1 MKINY
6 CLPIIKKTKQD
17 VLNAVAK
24 YRNEYE
30 YLEIWLDPIKDI
42 DNPFVDKLIYMLQD
56 KLILLFHRGN
66 EIKSALSTEQK
77 KQILDLLDNSQS
89 FIDLD
94 ITEKEELIYLKRVK
108 IKTIIS
114 YHNYQETPA
123 DLTEILKRMD
133 KFFPEIYKIATTC

>member
-6 CLPIIKKTKQD
+6 CLPIIKKSKQE
-17 VLNAVAK
+17 VLDAVKK

-66 EIKSALSTEQK
+66 EIKTKLSAEQK
-77 KQILDLLDNSQS
+77 RKMLDLLDKSQS
-89 FIDLD
+89 YIDLD
-94 ITEKEELIYLKRVK
+94 MTEEEELSH
-108 IKTIIS
+108 IK
-114 YHNYQETPA
+114 
-123 DLTEILKRMD
+123 KV
-133 KFFPEIYKIATTC
+133 